1 MTAIW
6 IGRQI
11 LARQILEE
19 KFTRIRFAKCGH
31 SVEETPRQ
39 PFRGASNVWRCARV
53 RVRPSRLR
61 PIRQAWTVKHRVSQC
76 GALNAGTKIDAR
88 RRRGSYIR
96 VSVCSMR
103 CDTRESDRPRPAA
116 AAAAVLR
123 RVDPASC
130 DDNGG
135 CRGCSCMWGQR
146 AFYEQR
152 ESASFLL
159 LLLTHFLPLRFLY
172 AAPPLSFSLSPS
184 SPFRRPLRSCRA
196 DRRERNY
203 PFTPFVDAALNFPRF
218 FLSLSFFRRFS
229 IHSSSSAMSK
239 PLPSSAVQF
248 PRLRLARERGS
259 EGATQRGRGGRPPF
273 EIGGG
278 REVVV
283 AECRSQSA
291 LGARAR
297 DRALSPH
304 VL

>member
-203 PFTPFVDAALNFPRF
+203 PFTPFVDAALNFPP
-218 FLSLSFFRRFS
+218 FLSPSFLLSTFFDPFLLFG
-229 IHSSSSAMSK
+229 HVETAAFLSSSI
-239 PLPSSAVQF
+239 SSTAIGEG
-248 PRLRLARERGS
+248 ARERGS
-259 EGATQRGRGGRPPF
+259 DSTRK
-273 EIGGG
+273 G
-278 REVVV
+278 RE
-283 AECRSQSA
+283 AS
-291 LGARAR
+291 L
-297 DRALSPH
+297 
-304 VL
+304 